1 MKKNDIRRRII
12 LWIQIFSLITVAIVC
27 GIFLMT
33 LVFMLP
39 TDIMKEHVTSSID
52 IFYTESVYPQ
62 QVPGYKS
69 TQLDNETD
77 AIMLLGAIHE
87 SKQLSPLQQAV
98 AVPHATIS
106 GVNSKCIEELSLG

>member
-39 TDIMKEHVTSSID
+39 TD
-52 IFYTESVYPQ
+52 
-62 QVPGYKS
+62 
-69 TQLDNETD
+69 
-77 AIMLLGAIHE
+77 
-87 SKQLSPLQQAV
+87 
-98 AVPHATIS
+98 
-106 GVNSKCIEELSLG
+106 